1 MSMNFGNTSFH
12 LPDEHLLH
20 SLPASTQ
27 MILNMGGD
35 NNHEN
40 MLPLSTQNY
49 MDRYKELENI
59 LAEEKRTNEEFKQ
72 CYKLLKT
79 DHAK

>member
-1 MSMNFGNTSFH
+1 MNFGNASFH
-12 LPDEHLLH
+12 LHDEHLLQ
-20 SLPASTQ
+20 SMPASTQ
-27 MILNMGGD
+27 MILNIGAD
-35 NNHEN
+35 SNEN
-40 MLPLSTQNY
+40 MLPISTQNY

-59 LAEEKRTNEEFKQ
+59 LADEKRTSEELKQ